1 MEDANQR
8 LHQEIVEE
16 DMRQQMEDQAQR
28 EQE

>member
-16 DMRQQMEDQAQR
+16 DMRQQIEDQAQR
-28 EQE
+28 E